1 MMRALLFGQALVC
14 IAAVAAAAPPVRI
27 PETSARYRLALEREA
42 VAQFG
47 LDAPVSLLASQIH
60 AESTWE
66 PTAQSEYASGL
77 SQFTLPTATWL
88 PTVCPEVGAPDP
100 WDAAW
105 SLRAIA
111 CYDAWLYKRVDNA
124 ATDCD
129 RWAFTLSSYNGGQ
142 GWLARDRARASA
154 KGADAAR
161 WFGHVEAHSPRG
173 AMYMAENRSYVARIL
188 LRFQPAYIAAGW
200 PGERVCP

>member
-1 MMRALLFGQALVC
+1 MRRLFAGIVLACVA
-14 IAAVAAAAPPVRI
+14 AAVAAAPAVRI

-42 VAQFG
+42 IAQFG
-47 LDAPVSLLASQIH
+47 VDAPVSLLAGQIH

-66 PTAQSEYASGL
+66 PTAQSEYAAGL
-77 SQFTLPTATWL
+77 SQFTPPTARWL

-100 WDAAW
+100 WDAGW

-111 CYDAWLYKRVDNA
+111 CYDAWLYRRVDNA
-124 ATDCD
+124 ATECD

-161 WFGHVEAHSPRG
+161 WFGHVEHHSPRG
-173 AMYMAENRSYVARIL
+173 AAAFVENRGYVTRIL

-200 PGERVCP
+200 PGEAPCP